1 MRRHGFTPIARQM
14 AAFFAGRL
22 ATLGVEELLLLVFV
36 TWLACNALVVK
47 VIAQMVVIVLNYVV
61 SKYWVF
67 GK

>member
-1 MRRHGFTPIARQM
+1 MRRHGLTPIARQM
-14 AAFFAGRL
+14 AVFFAGRL

-47 VIAQMVVIVLNYVV
+47 VIAQVVVIVLNYVI

>member
-1 MRRHGFTPIARQM
+1 MRRHGLTPIARQV
-14 AAFFAGRL
+14 AVIFAGRL
-22 ATLGVEELLLLVFV
+22 ATLGVEELILLVFV

-47 VIAQMVVIVLNYVV
+47 VIAQVVVIVLNYVV